1 MRPVIQKNKINI
13 KLIIVYIII
22 LIICIVGIA
31 FALSK
36 TKYFEEE
43 NVGRA
48 LGIIDEDS
56 EKEDKYNELKND
68 FDTIFTNQIESSGQD
83 TSNVKKIDSRYD
95 LVVTAFNVTENRDN
109 CMIDAKIPY
118 INIANTAI
126 RNFNKKVNLAYK
138 QRAEALKKQTSSMN
152 IIYTVQYK
160 AYLQNNI
167 LSLVIRS
174 EYKEGSKSQ
183 KIIIETVNYNVVEQ
197 RTVKIDEILSL
208 KNIKN
213 SEATNKIRREIKAIQ
228 EQNQALI
235 DKEGYSIYQRDYSS
249 NKYDISNCKYYL
261 YGKNGMLYV
270 IYPYGNED
278 STSETDI
285 VIFE

>member
-1 MRPVIQKNKINI
+1 
-13 KLIIVYIII
+13 
-22 LIICIVGIA
+22 
-31 FALSK
+31 
-36 TKYFEEE
+36 
-43 NVGRA
+43 
-48 LGIIDEDS
+48 
-56 EKEDKYNELKND
+56 
-68 FDTIFTNQIESSGQD
+68 
-83 TSNVKKIDSRYD
+83 
-95 LVVTAFNVTENRDN
+95 
-109 CMIDAKIPY
+109 
-118 INIANTAI
+118 
-126 RNFNKKVNLAYK
+126 
-138 QRAEALKKQTSSMN
+138 MN

>member
-22 LIICIVGIA
+22 LIVCVVGVAIA
-31 FALSK
+31 LAK
-36 TKYFEEE
+36 TQYFEEE

-48 LGIIDEDS
+48 LGIVDEDS
-56 EKEDKYNELKND
+56 EKENEYNDLKND
-68 FDTIFTNQIESSGQD
+68 FDTIFTNQVESLGQD
-83 TSNVKKIDSRYD
+83 TSNVKKIDSKYD
-95 LVVTAFNVTENRDN
+95 IVVTAFSIKENRDN
-109 CMIDAKIPY
+109 CTIDAQIPY
-118 INIANTAI
+118 INIANSSV
-126 RNFNKKVNLAYK
+126 RGFNKRINITYK
-138 QRAEALKKQTSSMN
+138 QRAEALKKQVSSMN

-167 LSLVIRS
+167 LSLAIRS

-183 KIIIETVNYNVVEQ
+183 KITIETLNYNVIEQ
-197 RTVKIDEILSL
+197 RIVKIDEILRI
-208 KNIKN
+208 KNIKQ
-213 SEATNKIRREIKAIQ
+213 SDATNKIRSEIKAIQ

-235 DKEGYSIYQRDYSS
+235 DHEGYSIYQRDYTS
-249 NKYDISNCKYYL
+249 NRYDISNIKYYI
-261 YGKNGMLYV
+261 YGKNGMLYL

-278 STSETDI
+278 NTSETDI

>member
-22 LIICIVGIA
+22 LIVCVVGVAIA
-31 FALSK
+31 LAK
-36 TKYFEEE
+36 TQYFEEE

-48 LGIIDEDS
+48 LGIVDEDS
-56 EKEDKYNELKND
+56 EKENEYNDLKND
-68 FDTIFTNQIESSGQD
+68 FDTIFTNQVESLGQD
-83 TSNVKKIDSRYD
+83 TSNVKKIDSKYD
-95 LVVTAFNVTENRDN
+95 IVVTAFSIKENRDN
-109 CMIDAKIPY
+109 CTIDAQIPY
-118 INIANTAI
+118 INIANSSV
-126 RNFNKKVNLAYK
+126 RGFNKRINITYK
-138 QRAEALKKQTSSMN
+138 QRAEALKKQVSSMN

-167 LSLVIRS
+167 LSLAIRS

-183 KIIIETVNYNVVEQ
+183 KITIETLNYNVIEQ
-197 RTVKIDEILSL
+197 RIVKIDEILSI
-208 KNIKN
+208 KNIKK
-213 SEATNKIRREIKAIQ
+213 SDATNKIRSEIKAIQ

-235 DKEGYSIYQRDYSS
+235 DHEGYSIYQRDYTS
-249 NKYDISNCKYYL
+249 NRYDISNIKYYI
-261 YGKNGMLYV
+261 YGKNGMLYL

-278 STSETDI
+278 NTSETDI